1 MQETILLILLKLNS
15 PKRIKNADFVKTE
28 ICGEQKTLILLG
40 FFMGTK
46 PLITEFKHWLKLC
59 SIFKKAVDAEPRD
72 YKKG

>member
-59 SIFKKAVDAEPRD
+59 SILRKQLMLNHVIT
-72 YKKG
+72 KKG